1 MSPGDTPS
9 VTAAEVLQRYMDEDL
24 PAFCD
29 MHLTDVNQVGLF
41 GERPLDVAAGRGNL
55 EEICALIEGGADV
68 NAPGEHGNTALQE
81 AVFQDHL
88 PAVKLLHESGAWVD
102 IRNKFGETAL
112 DIALSRSRE
121 NLVALL
127 KGRK

>member
-1 MSPGDTPS
+1 LSPGDTPS

-29 MHLTDVNQVGLF
+29 MHLTDANQVGLF

-88 PAVKLLHESGAWVD
+88 PAVKLLHESGARVD
-102 IRNKFGETAL
+102 IRNKFGERR
-112 DIALSRSRE
+112 LSTSLYLE
-121 NLVALL
+121 AVKILWPC
-127 KGRK
+127 